1 MKKKLEAELISI
13 AHRILKLKN
22 KSELVQLHQETQKLF
37 EKLSVLRFVEENFG
51 AVKPTIG
58 YSEIESKLEA
68 IFDAEAVDPDPIVED
83 LALAAEEAAELEIKG
98 TKEEEKKKSEKSK
111 KGTVASEV
119 VVEVSKELEAT
130 ETEAIAESIEELV
143 IEAAKNQ
150 EVIAESP
157 LEEEEIVTAEKEIVK
172 DAVSDVFV
180 APEKGFKP
188 SFELSFDSK
197 DLDDSEEEEEEIVVL
212 EESRLEAVI
221 KAVEVEVK
229 KIPFQISLEDLLGSA
244 YVDPVFVKAD
254 DLDREAEMAN
264 SIPIS
269 SEFSDI
275 SQVISLHNV
284 ENDLK
289 SVSLNDRLSKAITI
303 GLNDRIAFVKH
314 LFGNSS
320 EDYNR
325 VLSQLITFD
334 TVEEAKDF
342 IEDMVKPDYNNWEGK
357 EDYAVRFIEIVE
369 KKFV

>member
-22 KSELVQLHQETQKLF
+22 KSEIVQLHQETQKLF

-58 YSEIESKLEA
+58 YSEIESKLET
-68 IFDAEAVDPDPIVED
+68 IFEKEAADPEPIVTD
-83 LALAAEEAAELEIKG
+83 IAEEEEFVPEIVVAEGVAMEI
-98 TKEEEKKKSEKSK
+98 KEEEKKKLEKSK
-111 KGTVASEV
+111 KGIVASEAKATDEENKASEPIV
-119 VVEVSKELEAT
+119 ESAEEVVEEETKISEVTL
-130 ETEAIAESIEELV
+130 ETEEE
-143 IEAAKNQ
+143 
-150 EVIAESP
+150 EVEKEVVSTEP
-157 LEEEEIVTAEKEIVK
+157 LEEE
-172 DAVSDVFV
+172 SN
-180 APEKGFKP
+180 FKP
-188 SFELSFDSK
+188 SFELSFESNDSK
-197 DLDDSEEEEEEIVVL
+197 DIL
-212 EESRLEAVI
+212 EEADIIVQAEAESEVVI
-221 KAVEVEVK
+221 EAVEVEIK

-244 YVDPVFVKAD
+244 YIDPIFVKAD
-254 DLDREAEMAN
+254 ELDREEEMAN
-264 SIPIS
+264 SIPLS
-269 SEFSDI
+269 SEFSDL
-275 SQVISLHNV
+275 SQVVSVHNP
-284 ENDLK
+284 ESDLK
-289 SVSLNDRLSKAITI
+289 SASLNDRLSKAITI

-357 EDYAVRFIEIVE
+357 EDYAVRFLEIVE

>member
-22 KSELVQLHQETQKLF
+22 KSEIVQLHQETQKLF

-58 YSEIESKLEA
+58 YSEMESKLET
-68 IFDAEAVDPDPIVED
+68 IFEK
-83 LALAAEEAAELEIKG
+83 EAADPEPTVADIAEGEEFVSEIDVVEEVA
-98 TKEEEKKKSEKSK
+98 TEIKEEEKKKPEKSK
-111 KGTVASEV
+111 KGIVASEAEAFVEENKVSEPIVESVEEV
-119 VVEVSKELEAT
+119 VVE
-130 ETEAIAESIEELV
+130 ETENS
-143 IEAAKNQ
+143 
-150 EVIAESP
+150 EVIAEFP
-157 LEEEEIVTAEKEIVK
+157 EEVAVEEETN
-172 DAVSDVFV
+172 
-180 APEKGFKP
+180 FKP
-188 SFELSFDSK
+188 SFELSFESNDTEDS
-197 DLDDSEEEEEEIVVL
+197 DEEIVVL
-212 EESRLEAVI
+212 EEATPEVVLQ
-221 KAVEVEVK
+221 AVEAEVK

-254 DLDREAEMAN
+254 DLEREEEMTN

-275 SQVISLHNV
+275 SQVISFSNPDS
-284 ENDLK
+284 DLK